1 MFGSWQILK
10 KGIKNIKE
18 NYFLIFGFPSPFSLD
33 KGEEILGKIHFSII
47 FSLTLSIDNQT
58 REIFYFYFL
67 FSLPFFFSYILP
79 LYFLFL
85 KPSKN
90 YTQLIFQPKHLQI
103 QWKEHFKQ
111 AHAIQLLGFRD
122 KGIITRR
129 LALQARAKWYSISW
143 WNITVKVSPPSWLI

>member
-58 REIFYFYFL
+58 REIF
-67 FSLPFFFSYILP
+67 FFFFLIFLTF
-79 LYFLFL
+79 FLFL
-85 KPSKN
+85 YFASLFSFPQTFQEL
-90 YTQLIFQPKHLQI
+90 YTAYISAKAPTNTVER
-103 QWKEHFKQ
+103 EHFKQ

-129 LALQARAKWYSISW
+129 LALQARAK
-143 WNITVKVSPPSWLI
+143 